1 MGTHADNRQAE
12 LFVERLGA
20 HVRLTHLERHFG
32 SAQIPRIGSDERDEL
47 GGNTAT
53 AIRWVGSDFQNLH
66 LASDDPPAAIA
77 NELLPVVCRPPRA
90 VAARQFVSNK
100 RRGPRIASHAFAF
113 HSGNAGSVGSIE
125 RTIRNV
131 GRNVGDFCNHGGTIL
146 DCRRNDI
153 GMLHTRRQIARRE
166 RISFLGGFFRQANAL
181 VFLGIGKARIYGQKH
196 RRVARA
202 QRHRGRACVRAS
214 GGGIRFSMPCVSRKI
229 DITRSKASLGRKQ
242 QTRTRHRPQAFVC
255 DGTQRLEN
263 LSVFH
268 QGVAK
273 NSQIAGSLRKLRLLV
288 GDPFARNHGLHYGIG
303 RKAGNLG
310 IRNFKQRGVHFL
322 AHGIG
327 RNEHAAAHPFRPRA
341 PRDGIERRD
350 AIQRHF
356 ERRSSAFGRGH
367 ANAHTREAAGTATA
381 HDRRDI
387 ALGHTRFGKR
397 CVDLVQK
404 DGVARAMHGNFPTS
418 NRLNTRACNASNT
431 NGHDF
436 IRRIK
441 C

>member
-1 MGTHADNRQAE
+1 MG
-12 LFVERLGA
+12 G
-20 HVRLTHLERHFG
+20 
-32 SAQIPRIGSDERDEL
+32 
-47 GGNTAT
+47 
-53 AIRWVGSDFQNLH
+53 
-66 LASDDPPAAIA
+66 
-77 NELLPVVCRPPRA
+77 
-90 VAARQFVSNK
+90 
-100 RRGPRIASHAFAF
+100 
-113 HSGNAGSVGSIE
+113 IE
-125 RTIRNV
+125 RTIRNA
-131 GRNVGDFCNHGGTIL
+131 GRNVGDFRNHGGTIL

-153 GMLHTRRQIARRE
+153 GMLHARRQIARRE

-202 QRHRGRACVRAS
+202 QRRGGRACVRAS

-229 DITRSKASLGRKQ
+229 DIACSKASLGRKQ
-242 QTRTRHRPQAFVC
+242 QTRARHRPQAFIC
-255 DGTQRLEN
+255 DGTQRFES

-273 NSQIAGSLRKLRLLV
+273 NGQIADSLRKLRLLV
-288 GDPFARNHGLHYGIG
+288 GDPFARNRSLHYGIG

-327 RNEHAAAHPFRPRA
+327 RNEHAAAHPFRPCA
-341 PRDGIERRD
+341 PRDGIERRG

-367 ANAHTREAAGTATA
+367 ANAHTRKATGAAPA
-381 HDRRDI
+381 HNRNDI
-387 ALGHTRFGKR
+387 AFGSVRFGKR

-404 DGVARAMHGNFPTS
+404 DGVARAMRGNFPTS